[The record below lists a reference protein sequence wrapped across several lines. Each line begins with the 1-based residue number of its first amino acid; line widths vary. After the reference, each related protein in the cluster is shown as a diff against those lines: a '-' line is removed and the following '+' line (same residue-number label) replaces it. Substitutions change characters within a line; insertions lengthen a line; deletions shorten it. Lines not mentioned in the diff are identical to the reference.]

1 MIYLLCNLL
10 LNRLNQTLLNTIAKT
25 RKAKSMHSTTFF
37 LQHIRLKLKQLELKT
52 KVLPTGYVTVVPTA
66 VKADDNTSPTFRAI
80 TCGSL
85 IPCTS
90 AKQYIINYSFWCQ
103 YQEELLDNNT

>member
-1 MIYLLCNLL
+1 MYASHNFLFTTY
-10 LNRLNQTLLNTIAKT
+10 QTEAY
-25 RKAKSMHSTTFF
+25 
-37 LQHIRLKLKQLELKT
+37 KQLELKT

-66 VKADDNTSPTFRAI
+66 VKADDKTSPTFLAI

-90 AKQYIINYSFWCQ
+90 GKQFIINYYF
-103 YQEELLDNNT
+103 